1 MTLVKTL
8 FLISDFGTSDT
19 YVAQMKAVILAQC
32 PCSVAIVDLT
42 HDVKAGSIREGAFHL
57 SVSRNCIPAGSVV
70 LAVIDPGV
78 GTARR
83 GVVCEIDGA
92 FYIGPDNGLF
102 GLLPI
107 TRAWQLPDPQAGS
120 SRTFHGKDVFAP
132 ACARLITDP
141 GWVEFLEPVCREDL
155 ILTEIEIPV
164 LVDDG
169 LQVTIA
175 HIDNFGNIIL
185 WLPASS
191 EFHPAFLQL
200 PGGRIEP
207 VTEVETYSE
216 HPGILFLQ
224 GSQDLMEIAVSRG
237 SASDH
242 LGVSTG
248 DIITLIRERDR

>member
-1 MTLVKTL
+1 MMPAPTL

-19 YVAQMKAVILAQC
+19 YVAQMKAVILSQC
-32 PCSVAIVDLT
+32 SCSVAIVDLT
-42 HDVKAGSIREGAFHL
+42 HDVKAGSVREGAFHL

-83 GVVCEIDGA
+83 GVVCEVDGA

-107 TRAWQLPDPQAGS
+107 TRSWLLPDPQPGS
-120 SRTFHGKDVFAP
+120 SRTFHGRDVFAP

-155 ILTEIEIPV
+155 IPSEIEIPV

-207 VTEVETYSE
+207 VTEVETYSD
-216 HPGILFLQ
+216 HPGILFLR
-224 GSQDLMEIAVSRG
+224 GSQNLMEIAVSCG
-237 SASDH
+237 SSSDL
-242 LGVSTG
+242 LGVSIG
-248 DIITLIRERDR
+248 DMITLIKECDR